1 MRMRITAPA
10 QVGGEPVEIGDVV
23 GVKEPGEI
31 ARLLHFGQAVEEP
44 EPDTTDHYT
53 PATDWG
59 TGDSEEETQ

>member
-1 MRMRITAPA
+1 MRMKITAPA

-23 GVKEPGEI
+23 DVKEPGEI

-44 EPDTTDHYT
+44 EPTTDHYT

-59 TGDSEEETQ
+59 TGGSEEETQ